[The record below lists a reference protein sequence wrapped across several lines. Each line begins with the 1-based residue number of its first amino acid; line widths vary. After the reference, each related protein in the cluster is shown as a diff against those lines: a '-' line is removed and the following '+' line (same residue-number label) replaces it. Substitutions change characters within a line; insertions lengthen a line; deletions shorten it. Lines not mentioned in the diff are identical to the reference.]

1 MKGAFPTRISF
12 GSALLL
18 LSLAVLWAPV
28 PAGGAGAR
36 SGQAGTPVAEPA
48 QPVPLLKVP
57 FPQEDGSLTPYT
69 FELAYPLVTLVYDT
83 LLWRDAQGVPQPW
96 LATAVETS
104 TDQRRVT
111 IRLAP
116 NVSWHDGVP
125 LTSADV
131 VFTFRFVADRL
142 HTRFSPQLDAVERV
156 DAPDPSTVVMTLRY
170 TSPGFSD
177 QPLADL
183 PILPGHIWRR
193 LPAGQL
199 APEGLPIGS
208 GPYRLVEHRPDQ
220 SYRFEANDGYFR
232 GPPAV
237 RTIEVPIIAD
247 FAETLRAIEQGRID
261 MVPLNLGKDAA
272 ARIAGATT
280 RVARGASYVGTTL
293 MFNLRQAP
301 FDRPEA
307 RMAVA
312 QAIDVVRTARAAGGP
327 LPARRGHLHPESPW
341 APPED
346 LAAAGSTR
354 PGVAPPPAAIP
365 APFELLVADNDPTK
379 LAAAQHIMISL
390 RRAGF
395 EMSVKR
401 VRPAELSKAVG
412 EDGSPPSFTAAIW
425 STPALASYDPDFLSQ
440 IYGSDP
446 RHGLVNY
453 SGYRSAA
460 FDALA
465 KRVASATDLSQRR
478 AAVRE
483 ELELLRDEAP
493 AVPLFFAPGVYA
505 YRPQAYDR
513 WVFVKGSGIFDK
525 RSFMEPPPVPE
536 PPQAKPAEPP
546 AAAAVDEPTLSPIG
560 WAAIALVAIGVLVAL
575 TALIRGRGRR
585 R

>member
-1 MKGAFPTRISF
+1 M
-12 GSALLL
+12 
-18 LSLAVLWAPV
+18 
-28 PAGGAGAR
+28 
-36 SGQAGTPVAEPA
+36 
-48 QPVPLLKVP
+48 PLLKVP

-83 LLWRDAQGVPQPW
+83 LLWRDAEGVPQPW

-104 TDQRRVT
+104 ADQRRVT

-116 NVSWHDGVP
+116 NVNWHDGVP
-125 LTSADV
+125 LSSADV
-131 VFTFRFVADRL
+131 VFTFTFVADRL

-156 DAPDPSTVVMTLRY
+156 DAPDASTVVVTLRHP
-170 TSPGFSD
+170 SPGFSD

-183 PILPGHIWRR
+183 PMLPAHIWRR
-193 LPAGQL
+193 LPVGQL
-199 APEGLPIGS
+199 APEGLPVGS
-208 GPYRLVEHRPDQ
+208 GPYRLVEHRPNQ

-261 MVPLNLGKDAA
+261 MVPLNLGKDAV

-307 RMAVA
+307 RLAVA
-312 QAIDVVRTARAAGGP
+312 RAIDVVRTARAAGRP

-346 LAAAGSTR
+346 LAPAGTPP
-354 PGVAPPPAAIP
+354 PGGTPPPAAIP
-365 APFELLVADNDPTK
+365 APFEVLVADNDPTK
-379 LAAAQHIMISL
+379 LAAAQHIMITL
-390 RRAGF
+390 RRAGL
-395 EMSVKR
+395 EMSVKK

-425 STPALASYDPDFLSQ
+425 TTPALASYDPDFLSQ
-440 IYGSDP
+440 IYGSNP
-446 RHGLVNY
+446 RHGLINY

-465 KRVASATDLSQRR
+465 ERVASATDLSQRR

-493 AVPLFFAPGVYA
+493 AVPLFFAPGIYA
-505 YRPQAYDR
+505 FRPQAYDR

-525 RSFMEPPPVPE
+525 RSFTDAPPVPPE
-536 PPQAKPAEPP
+536 PAETRPAVPP
-546 AAAAVDEPTLSPIG
+546 AAAGVDEPTLSPIG

-575 TALIRGRGRR
+575 TALLRGRGRR